1 MRNVFFNLLHQRMR
15 EDKNLF
21 LLIGDVGLGLV
32 DPIQKEFPDRFL
44 NVGIAEQNMIG
55 ITAGLCNV
63 GFTPV
68 CYSLSN
74 FLIHRCF
81 EQIRNDVCLHQYPVT
96 LVGTS
101 TGYDNG
107 ILGPTHHVIDD
118 IGCLKALPY
127 IRIYSPGSGQGMN
140 KVFEET
146 FRINAPAYVHIGKG
160 NFQVEDYS
168 GSVNHLVI
176 NRPDSSLLII
186 THGTMLENCVKAANI
201 DSEYSLFCM
210 NKIKPL
216 DHNELDVLFK
226 RYKKVLVVEDH
237 LKGTGLFNTLCQYV
251 VETGLTKVRLY
262 SLAPEDR
269 YDDRIGDKEYF
280 SSLYGLSPEGI
291 ASKVSEILTE

>member
-15 EDKNLF
+15 EEKNLF
-21 LLIGDVGLGLV
+21 LLIGDVGLCLV

-55 ITAGLCNV
+55 IAAGLCNA
-63 GFTPV
+63 GFRPV

-81 EQIRNDVCLHQYPVT
+81 EQIRNDICLHQYPVT

-127 IRIYSPGSGQGMN
+127 IRIYSPGSGQGMK
-140 KVFEET
+140 KVFEDV
-146 FRINAPAYVHIGKG
+146 FRTDAPAYVRIGKG
-160 NFQVEDYS
+160 NFQVEEYP
-168 GSVNHLVI
+168 GVVNHMVI
-176 NRPDSSLLII
+176 DRPGSSLLII
-186 THGTMLENCVKAANI
+186 THGTMVENCVKAAHA
-201 DSEYSLFCM
+201 DMRYSLYCM
-210 NKIKPL
+210 NKVKPL
-216 DHNELDVLFK
+216 DHEELYELFK
-226 RYKKVLVVEDH
+226 RFDKVLVVEDH
-237 LKGTGLFNTLCQYV
+237 LRDTGLFNSLCQFA
-251 VETGLTKVRLY
+251 VENGFTDVHLHC
-262 SLAPEDR
+262 LAPENR

-280 SSLYGLSPEGI
+280 SSLYGLIPEGI
-291 ASKVSEILTE
+291 VSKASEILAE